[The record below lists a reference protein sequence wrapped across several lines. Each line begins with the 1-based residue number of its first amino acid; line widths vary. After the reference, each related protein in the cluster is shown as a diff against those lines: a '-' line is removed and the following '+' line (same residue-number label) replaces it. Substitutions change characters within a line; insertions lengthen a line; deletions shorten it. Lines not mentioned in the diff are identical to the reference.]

1 MNRKRKNSKFSEP
14 LSVTVQ
20 KLVDQNGG
28 WLNVIG
34 RMTNTFD
41 HALGKVG
48 RLTDC
53 PFPSRHGK
61 GGGKG
66 DFRFSDSTENHSH
79 IGRAICTCMQDG
91 GMSAVELLME
101 DGIGG
106 GDYTKCLLE
115 VFKALSPATSGEHVR
130 KETAPKVVRPAD
142 SSTALTPEKIAE
154 RKRKLDLI
162 ARDLVP
168 LDHPSAAP
176 GRKYFKQRGI
186 PLNANIQDVRFH
198 PGLEYWVDDENDPE
212 KKKKVLVG
220 VFPAIVSAFRSTDGR
235 VVNFHRIFITEEG
248 EKAPVIK
255 VKKICSPLPKFRGS
269 SITVAKTEGRVL
281 HVTEGVEKGW
291 AIHLA
296 TGETVKVAYSCSSLP
311 KLYVDKSEYDS
322 VVIWSDNDPVNP
334 HRRRPSG
341 DGQYFAWEL
350 ARRLYQEGFDV
361 TFMMPIKNSVSEKGP
376 DWEDLIVREGVL
388 GLEGS
393 YYRVQ
398 TLKTFAVKGGVHKQ
412 HARAA

>member
-1 MNRKRKNSKFSEP
+1 MNRKSEKSKFSEP

-20 KLVDQNGG
+20 TLVDQSGG

-41 HALGKVG
+41 HALAKVG

-66 DFRFSDSTENHSH
+66 DFRFSDSTEKQSH

-106 GDYTKCLLE
+106 GDYAKCLLE
-115 VFKALSPATSGEHVR
+115 IFKALSPATSGEHVR
-130 KETAPKVVRPAD
+130 KETAPKVVRPAE
-142 SSTALTPEKIAE
+142 SSSSLSPDKIAE

-176 GRKYFKQRGI
+176 ARQYFKKRGI

-198 PGLEYWVDDENDPE
+198 PALEYWVDDDSNPE
-212 KKKKVLVG
+212 KKVLAG
-220 VFPAIVSAFRSTDGR
+220 IFPAVVSAFRSVDGR
-235 VVNFHRIFITEEG
+235 VVNFHRIFITAEG
-248 EKAPVIK
+248 EKAPVSK
-255 VKKICSPLPKFRGS
+255 VKKICSPLPRFRGS
-269 SITVAKTEGRVL
+269 SISVAKTEGRVL

-296 TGETVKVAYSCSSLP
+296 TGESVKVAYSCSSLP
-311 KLYVDKSEYDS
+311 KLHVDRAEYDA

-334 HRRRPSG
+334 KRRRPVG

-350 ARRLYQEGFDV
+350 ARRLYHEGFDV
-361 TFMMPIKNSVSEKGP
+361 TFMMPNGNPASEKGR
-376 DWEDLIVREGVL
+376 DWEDVIVEEGVL
-388 GLEGS
+388 DLKGS
-393 YYRVQ
+393 YYRFQ
-398 TLKTFAVKGGVHKQ
+398 TLKSFAVKGGVLKRHSNVV
-412 HARAA
+412 